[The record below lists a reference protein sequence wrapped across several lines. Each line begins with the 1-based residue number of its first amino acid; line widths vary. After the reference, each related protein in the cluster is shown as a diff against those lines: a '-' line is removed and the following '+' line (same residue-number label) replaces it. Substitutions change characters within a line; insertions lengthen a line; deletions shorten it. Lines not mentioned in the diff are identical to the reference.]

1 VQTTS
6 NVRWRDNNAVGFTFV
21 VGVGLVNLV
30 IFPEFLPFGFCG
42 EGFVKTREIRNSYSH
57 VENNRRII
65 V

>member
-1 VQTTS
+1 
-6 NVRWRDNNAVGFTFV
+6 V

>member
-1 VQTTS
+1 
-6 NVRWRDNNAVGFTFV
+6 V

-30 IFPEFLPFGFCG
+30 IFPELLPFGFCG
-42 EGFVKTREIRNSYSH
+42 ESFVKTREIRNSYSH